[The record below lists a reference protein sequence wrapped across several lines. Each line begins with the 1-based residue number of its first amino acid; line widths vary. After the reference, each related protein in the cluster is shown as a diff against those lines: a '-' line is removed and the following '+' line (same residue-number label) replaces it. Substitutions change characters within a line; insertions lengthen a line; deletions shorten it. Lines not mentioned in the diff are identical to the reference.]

1 MNDLDVLAAA
11 LENAKADEAAATA
24 ARIDA
29 ENALIELLGVKPEGS
44 ATHKSAA
51 YKVTITGNVR
61 RTVDE
66 AALAAVREAMPEAL
80 FERAFRF
87 KPEVSVS
94 GVRYLQNNEPEL
106 YAIAAQAITA
116 TPGKPSVRVEAVAAP
131 ESIAA

>member
-1 MNDLDVLAAA
+1 MNIDQLAAA
-11 LENAKADEAAATA
+11 LESAKADEAAATA
-24 ARIDA
+24 ARIAA
-29 ENALIELLGVKPEGS
+29 ENALIALLGVKPEGS

-61 RTVDE
+61 RIVDE
-66 AALAAVREAMPEAL
+66 AALAAVRERMSAAM

-106 YAIAAQAITA
+106 YVIAAQAITA
-116 TPGKPSVRVEAVAAP
+116 TPGKPSVRVEAVAAALDQ
-131 ESIAA
+131 AA